1 MNHEDYSDRYLR
13 EILLDVRSIA
23 MVGAST
29 TWSRPSY
36 FVMKYLIQ
44 KGYRVIPVN
53 PRSAGQ
59 ELLGETV
66 CSGLDTLPE
75 QVDMVD
81 MFRPAGEAIELV
93 RQAIRLEAKVF
104 WMQLELRNEE
114 AASMAEEQGMK
125 VVMNRCPKIEYSRL
139 FGELGWNGI
148 NTIDVQFTGTGFHL
162 FPLDQSHGGRTRGK
176 TGDPGRWPGWNGDLI
191 RTCCR
196 NPGSVSADG
205 TGNGG
210 DCLQ

>member
-29 TWSRPSY
+29 TWNRPSY

-66 CSGLDTLPE
+66 CSGLDTLQE

-81 MFRPAGEAIELV
+81 MFRPAGEATELV

-104 WMQLELRNEE
+104 WMQLELRNDE

-148 NTIDVQFTGTGFHL
+148 NTGVIFN
-162 FPLDQSHGGRTRGK
+162 RR
-176 TGDPGRWPGWNGDLI
+176 RRI
-191 RTCCR
+191 
-196 NPGSVSADG
+196 
-205 TGNGG
+205 
-210 DCLQ
+210 